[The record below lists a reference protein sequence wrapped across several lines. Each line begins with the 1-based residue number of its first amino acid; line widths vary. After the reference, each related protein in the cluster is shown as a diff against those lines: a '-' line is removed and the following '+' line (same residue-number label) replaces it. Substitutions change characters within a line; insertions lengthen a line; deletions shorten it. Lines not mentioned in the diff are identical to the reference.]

1 MYSLDCKLFC
11 RGNSTQLTELIR
23 LCYSVSGMDP
33 NHEITRNGKPTGEF
47 AIDLIQF

>member
-1 MYSLDCKLFC
+1 MYSLDCQYYKKKF
-11 RGNSTQLTELIR
+11 NTLTELLDDITM
-23 LCYSVSGMDP
+23 SGMDP